1 MTAATKPL
9 LHIPQPNPPS
19 ARSSTSIHTHT
30 GVVYFAVK
38 DNCWQ
43 VLSPELK
50 TCPLSS
56 SPIHERD
63 AFVFF
68 DESRC
73 RGADMKLRDDAV
85 ALLTV
90 GPGMCKDKIMQ
101 AAGRMRKLKHGQ
113 NLILGVPSELD
124 LSIRAAS
131 HPQIAETAELL
142 PSHLLQWVLQN
153 TVKANEDGLSA
164 WGTQGIHFATTRDPR
179 VRCVDEEYRLEKL
192 YASAVATEKVHAFL
206 HSRKR
211 LDLARVEKFPPRPQA
226 TRLLQKI
233 MQKGDT
239 YGQDVSVVTTS
250 MDEECEREL
259 TAEREIMQEQEIE
272 IPRHDPYDPYCAMK
286 WFASVPLVTEPTQ
299 LPYYAEVTTLSSVI
313 TGRKRYPL
321 EWGEIN
327 WDQFGIFVT
336 QNFIETVVKD
346 EAAGGGK
353 VDDLRNFMRPVDT
366 FVLWR
371 SGKCLL
377 VCEWEA
383 DQIIGELWK
392 KSPSETN
399 AMLVSLSY
407 LRAASDNNWTQPP
420 HLVTPRGSVFSSNLF
435 RKAVDRLLVGLD
447 LFAGH
452 TTFGP
457 RRQQLKTVLGT
468 AKSKQVA
475 LQIPV
480 IRGQSQLIARSDLDD
495 ACTL

>member
-1 MTAATKPL
+1 M
-9 LHIPQPNPPS
+9 
-19 ARSSTSIHTHT
+19 HTRT
-30 GVVYFAVK
+30 GVVYFAIK

-43 VLSPELK
+43 VMSPGLK
-50 TCPLSS
+50 TCSLSS

-73 RGADMKLRDDAV
+73 RGADMKLRGDAV

-113 NLILGVPSELD
+113 KLILGVPPELD
-124 LSIRAAS
+124 SSIRAAS

-153 TVKANEDGLSA
+153 TVRANEEGLST

-192 YASAVATEKVHAFL
+192 YASAVAKDKVHAFL
-206 HSRKR
+206 HSRNR
-211 LDLARVEKFPPRPQA
+211 LNLARVEKFPPGPQA
-226 TRLLQKI
+226 TRLLQEI
-233 MQKGDT
+233 MDKGEA
-239 YGQDVSVVTTS
+239 YGQDVSVLTTS
-250 MDEECEREL
+250 LDEECEREL
-259 TAEREIMQEQEIE
+259 TTEREIVQEQAIE
-272 IPRHDPYDPYCAMK
+272 IPRHDPHDPSCAMQ
-286 WFASVPLVTEPTQ
+286 WVALVPRVQGPAQ
-299 LPYYAEVTTLSSVI
+299 LPACAQIATLSSVI
-313 TGRKRYPL
+313 KHRNRYPV

-366 FVLWR
+366 FILWK

-377 VCEWEA
+377 ICEWEA
-383 DQIIGELWK
+383 DQILGELWK
-392 KSPSETN
+392 QNSRETN
-399 AMLVSLSY
+399 AVLVSLSY
-407 LRAASDNNWTQPP
+407 LRTASDNNWTHPP
-420 HLVTPRGSVFSSNLF
+420 QLVTPRGNGIFTSTPF
-435 RKAVDRLLVGLD
+435 RQSVDRLLVGLD

-452 TTFGP
+452 TTFGS
-457 RRQQLKTVLGT
+457 RRQHLETVLGT
-468 AKSKQVA
+468 AKAKKVA
-475 LQIPV
+475 LQLPV
-480 IRGQSQLIARSDLDD
+480 IRGRAQLIARSDLDD
-495 ACTL
+495 ICTL